1 MPGVEQAKQTDI
13 DEARRIISE
22 NRGIKESALLLI
34 NSDLPFEVIVN
45 ALREQGK
52 DVLLKTETQTAYS
65 ISVFDRVNNVEEY
78 SILLDESNP
87 VVEFRHL
94 SAFDLADPRD
104 SLTDE

>member
-1 MPGVEQAKQTDI
+1 MPIERANKTDI
-13 DEARRIISE
+13 EEARRVISE
-22 NRGIKESALLLI
+22 NPDIKDFAFLLI
-34 NSDLPFEVIVN
+34 NSNFPFEVIVN

-52 DVLLKTETQTAYS
+52 DVLLRTETRTATY
-65 ISVFDRVNNVEEY
+65 ISVVDRVSNGEVY

-104 SLTDE
+104 FANDE